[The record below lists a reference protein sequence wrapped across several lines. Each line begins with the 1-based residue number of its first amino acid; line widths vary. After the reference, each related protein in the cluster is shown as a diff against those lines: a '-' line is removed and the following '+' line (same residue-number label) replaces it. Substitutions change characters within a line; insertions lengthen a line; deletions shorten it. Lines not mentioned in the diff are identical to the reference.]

1 MWTVTMLIKCAWGCP
16 ADILIS
22 TAVNHF
28 FTQETACDFHESRR
42 QPSTCNAEFPMDAP

>member
-1 MWTVTMLIKCAWGCP
+1 MLIKCAWGCP

-28 FTQETACDFHESRR
+28 FTQESACDLHESRFGC
-42 QPSTCNAEFPMDAP
+42 STCDADFPRDAP